1 MTKNNEEKKGFFGDG
16 PEFWIGKIVPF
27 KEQRTLV
34 SGDSWGYRYKVR
46 ILGDYSNNDT
56 VEDKDVTTAQVLVPP
71 TAGTGGAGR
80 TETVKLSQGDIVFG
94 VFLGPDKTS
103 PAILHA
109 FIRTNLVENGTGKF
123 DPTSGLTQ
131 EVGPG
136 LMEKQEF
143 SQTSLPNTP
152 TLKKQASKGRGKGRK
167 SPLGGLANLLGGIT
181 GNPVVGAFGKLAA
194 GEGSAKDIISAAATV
209 YAGPVAG
216 KAVDTL
222 L

>member
-1 MTKNNEEKKGFFGDG
+1 MKKNKSGFFGDG
-16 PEFWIGKIVPF
+16 VEFWIGRIVPF
-27 KEQRTLV
+27 KEQRALV

-56 VEDKDVTTAQVLVPP
+56 VEDKDVYTAQVLVPP

-80 TETVKLSQGDIVFG
+80 TETVKLSQGDLVLG

-109 FIRTNLVENGTGKF
+109 FIRSDQVKPGTGKF
-123 DPTSGLTQ
+123 DSISAFTE
-131 EVGPG
+131 EVKAG

-152 TLKKQASKGRGKGRK
+152 TLKKQANKGTGKGRK
-167 SPLGGLANLLGGIT
+167 SPLGGLANLAGGLS
-181 GNPVVGAFGKLAA
+181 NMPVVGAFGKLAA
-194 GEGSAKDIISAAATV
+194 GKSLTSVAISAV
-209 YAGPVAG
+209 NPIAG
-216 KAVDTL
+216 KVYDALTD
-222 L
+222 

>member
-1 MTKNNEEKKGFFGDG
+1 MKNTDSFFGDG
-16 PEFWIGKIVPF
+16 IEFWIGRIVPF
-27 KEQRTLV
+27 KEQRELV
-34 SGDSWGYRYKVR
+34 SGNSWGYRYKVR

-56 VEDKDVTTAQVLVPP
+56 VEDKDVYTAQVLVPP

-80 TETVKLSQGDIVFG
+80 TETVKLSQGDLVLG

-109 FIRTNLVENGTGKF
+109 FIRSDQVKNGTGKF

-152 TLKKQASKGRGKGRK
+152 TLKKQANKGTGKGRK
-167 SPLGGLANLLGGIT
+167 SPLGGLANLAGGLS
-181 GNPVVGAFGKLAA
+181 NMPVVGAFGKLAA
-194 GEGSAKDIISAAATV
+194 GKSLTSVAISAV
-209 YAGPVAG
+209 NPIAG
-216 KAVDTL
+216 KVYDTL
-222 L
+222 TD

>member
-1 MTKNNEEKKGFFGDG
+1 MKKNKNGFFGEG
-16 PEFWIGKIVPF
+16 IEFWIGKIVPF
-27 KEQRTLV
+27 KEQRALV
-34 SGDSWGYRYKVR
+34 SGNSWGYRYKVR

-56 VEDKDVTTAQVLVPP
+56 VEDKDVYTAQVLVPP

-80 TETVKLSQGDIVFG
+80 TETVKLSQGDLVLG

-103 PAILHA
+103 PVILHA

-152 TLKKQASKGRGKGRK
+152 TLKKQANKGTGKGRK
-167 SPLGGLANLLGGIT
+167 SPLGGLANLAGGLS
-181 GNPVVGAFGKLAA
+181 NMPVVGAFGKLAA
-194 GEGSAKDIISAAATV
+194 GKSLTSVAISAV
-209 YAGPVAG
+209 NPIAG
-216 KAVDTL
+216 KVYDTL
-222 L
+222 TD